1 MKDQCVC
8 IRVSSQ
14 QLADLKRIA
23 AEAQLSTSK
32 LMLTCLESDQF
43 NSSTLRKTQCTI
55 SDLLDEVGTILERL
69 RESGL
74 GENPVV
80 DDLYIDFARIQG
92 KLNKLNLNLISSL
105 R

>member
-43 NSSTLRKTQCTI
+43 NPSTLRKTQKAI
-55 SDLLDEVGTILERL
+55 SDLLDEIAEILEKL
-69 RESGL
+69 RKSGL
-74 GENPVV
+74 GENPVI
-80 DDLYIDFARIQG
+80 DDLYIDFATLQG
-92 KLNKLNLNLISSL
+92 RLNKLNLDLISSL